1 MVEETRWRGEP
12 TTEHDGAWSP
22 NGGEYVLGFAS
33 ALNFR
38 RSQMFCRLCKS
49 TSDETENEIP
59 RMYTQ
64 GKDKTLPLKNPA
76 VHLRVWWIL
85 KKQRNVTACTRSIKV
100 FRVLKSDTVEKEREE
115 TLN

>member
-64 GKDKTLPLKNPA
+64 GKDKTLPLK
-76 VHLRVWWIL
+76 IL
-85 KKQRNVTACTRSIKV
+85 QSISEFGGFSKNNEMSQHALEV
-100 FRVLKSDTVEKEREE
+100 SKSSEC
-115 TLN
+115 